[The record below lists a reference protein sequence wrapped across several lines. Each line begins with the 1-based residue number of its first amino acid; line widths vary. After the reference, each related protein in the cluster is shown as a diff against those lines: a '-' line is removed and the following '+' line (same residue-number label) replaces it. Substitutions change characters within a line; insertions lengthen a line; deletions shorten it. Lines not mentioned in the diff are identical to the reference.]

1 MVWIFL
7 IVFEVAKGEKTQP
20 YFQLVIIYFQL
31 WLFSCTKDFLS
42 VFKIYGNM
50 QKYAKNT
57 EKLVTKSFGPKAFWV
72 LNEIISE
79 TLVWSVRTMQNE
91 YSKARHIQI
100 NIWNVIECIEQCL
113 LNSCWNHFYFP
124 LNLARLNYFEWK
136 WWEQYVILVKKLFFH
151 SPK

>member
-1 MVWIFL
+1 M
-7 IVFEVAKGEKTQP
+7 FEVAKGEKNQP

-31 WLFSCTKDFLS
+31 GLFSCTKGFLS

-79 TLVWSVRTMQNE
+79 TLVWSVRTMQHE
-91 YSKARHIQI
+91 WVFKGKTYSNKHLKCDWMYRTM
-100 NIWNVIECIEQCL
+100 
-113 LNSCWNHFYFP
+113 FT
-124 LNLARLNYFEWK
+124 K
-136 WWEQYVILVKKLFFH
+136 
-151 SPK
+151 